1 VVIFIWPIKGVV
13 CEEPDHPLIGP
24 MPVELKRLIQE
35 SPVVTVIFA
44 VALSYYLFSDN
55 SPEQV
60 SAPMEI
66 APDAYLTNS
75 DTKVSGQ
82 SALDQ
87 SMDVSTQLAQI
98 NFDNQALELE
108 IQRLL
113 SNGEYKKSTTMLLEA
128 AAVAIAQ
135 GEKKKLG
142 NIMLLLGRVATNAQ
156 ELDTAEVY
164 LQEALDIALQSGD
177 TMAAARTYQQFGRVH
192 IRSRELARNAGE
204 AYDILWIARNQ
215 LYMGQYREAKA
226 NLDHVIDTNLAIR
239 RYGAAAG
246 AFETLSEYHRRFHDN
261 YMAQDASMEA
271 ARLYASSGQI
281 MRSRGI
287 LDALKN
293 EGLDD
298 LQVESMQAEID
309 DLFERHQND
318 VRQTAIAHDYQMLYR
333 HYKAK
338 GDDERAWK
346 LRILASK
353 SLANTSSRSMYQRQP
368 DVLAILYMS
377 NFTMDKAKNYL
388 DQASSLFADQGE
400 DDLSAS
406 TQDLYSLI
414 Y

>member
-1 VVIFIWPIKGVV
+1 M
-13 CEEPDHPLIGP
+13 CP
-24 MPVELKRLIQE
+24 MLVKLKRLIPD
-35 SPVVTVIFA
+35 SPIVNVILA
-44 VALSYYLFSDN
+44 IALSVYLFSGK
-55 SPEQV
+55 SPEPA
-60 SAPMEI
+60 SASMEI
-66 APDAYLTNS
+66 PPHAYLNNS
-75 DTKVSGQ
+75 DSIVSGQ

-87 SMDVSTQLAQI
+87 SMDVSAQLAQI
-98 NFDNQALELE
+98 NFENQALEKE
-108 IQRLL
+108 VQHLL
-113 SNGEYKKSTTMLLEA
+113 SNNEFKKSTTILLEA
-128 AAVAIAQ
+128 AALAIQQ
-135 GEKKKLG
+135 GDKKKLG
-142 NIMLLLGRVATNAQ
+142 NIMLLLGKVATNAQ

-204 AYDILWIARNQ
+204 AYDKLWIARNQ

-246 AFETLSEYHRRFHDN
+246 AFETLSDYHRRFHDN

-309 DLFERHQND
+309 DLFERHRND

-368 DVLAILYMS
+368 DVLAILYTS
-377 NFTMDKAKNYL
+377 NFTMNKAKNYL